1 MGFASCRYD
10 ELKLAEKLGVD
21 VDSLREAMR
30 ETSIGNFATVWSVEP
45 VSDTFVKAR
54 ISTSKKNKQTGE
66 YENDFNGFVGFLGS
80 TAAKKAASLK
90 ERDRIKLLRVD
101 VSAKYDKEN
110 NRTYT
115 NFNIYDFEIPNAQS
129 ASESS
134 SSDSIMNAVDD
145 GEVETDEDK
154 LPY

>member
-1 MGFASCRYD
+1 MLFR
-10 ELKLAEKLGVD
+10 
-21 VDSLREAMR
+21 
-30 ETSIGNFATVWSVEP
+30 SI
-45 VSDTFVKAR
+45 
-54 ISTSKKNKQTGE
+54 
-66 YENDFNGFVGFLGS
+66 
-80 TAAKKAASLK
+80 
-90 ERDRIKLLRVD
+90 RVD